1 MVVVFGF
8 CWMRRRK
15 QTAPGDQS
23 IPLASH
29 PNPSMT
35 KNAHGSTMEL
45 HSEASRPHTNE
56 LAGQSVGELH
66 GMQQYPNE
74 LSGAG
79 LRELDGDM
87 RRAYARPPIEL
98 PAMERRFV

>member
-1 MVVVFGF
+1 
-8 CWMRRRK
+8 MRRRK
-15 QTAPGDQS
+15 QTTPGDQT

-29 PNPSMT
+29 PHQRMT

-45 HSEASRPHTNE
+45 HSHSSCPDTNE
-56 LAGQSVGELH
+56 LADQSIRELH

-74 LSGAG
+74 LSGTG

-87 RRAYARPPIEL
+87 RRAHARPPIEL
-98 PAMERRFV
+98 PAVERRFV